1 MKKSTHWKD
10 VAELI
15 GILAIVAS
23 LVSVAFQLRQT
34 QSALTASTFQE
45 RAFDAIAEDHFV
57 AESEFL
63 LPILVKTNY
72 GETFEEVAKL
82 NELDRARLMHFMRS
96 RMIDWGNEF
105 YQYQQGYL
113 DEGFFEVTTIPSVR
127 MWAPRWRAM
136 GMTEGRGE
144 YRDFVDSV
152 LAGEGSDSN

>member
-1 MKKSTHWKD
+1 MRSTNWKD
-10 VAELI
+10 IAELV

-45 RAFDAIAEDHFV
+45 RAFDAITEEHYV

-72 GETFEEVAKL
+72 GENAEEVARL
-82 NELDRARLMHFMRS
+82 NQLERARLMHFLRS

-113 DEGFFEVTTIPSVR
+113 DTGFFEVTTKPSVK
-127 MWAPRWRAM
+127 MWAPRWRAV
-136 GMTEGRGE
+136 GVIEGTQQFRE
-144 YRDFVDSV
+144 FVDSV
-152 LAGEGSDSN
+152 LAEDASHLN